1 MKKTMSAMR
10 GEQGSVLI
18 VTIMV
23 LALLSIVAFTSVR
36 SSTTEVQIAGNELQ
50 HQKYFFAAEAG
61 IDHTVKL
68 LEKHFQAAN
77 ATAVRL
83 GAKANWNFAF
93 SGKDQQQNTSD
104 DAVDMDGDNLG
115 SFAEGAVW
123 IENARI
129 DGISYRITLWNNDD
143 SALGGSFDDDR
154 DGLIWIRSDATGPKG
169 GGASIQMLLQGESAG
184 QVFSDYTAQAGA
196 GPGKNYVSNDLNPIV
211 DFSRQL

>member
-1 MKKTMSAMR
+1 MKKVIRAIH
-10 GEQGSVLI
+10 GEQGSALI

-23 LALLSIVAFTSVR
+23 LALLSIVAFSSVR

-50 HQKYFFAAEAG
+50 HQKYFYTAEAG
-61 IDHTVKL
+61 IDHAVKL
-68 LEKHFQAAN
+68 LEEHFRTAN

-93 SGKDQQQNTSD
+93 SGNDQKQNTSD
-104 DAVDMDGDNLG
+104 DAVDRDGDDLG
-115 SFAEGAVW
+115 SYAEAAVW
-123 IENARI
+123 IDNARI

-143 SALGGSFDDDR
+143 SALGGTFNDDR
-154 DGLIWIRSDATGPKG
+154 DGMVWIRSDATGPKG
-169 GGASIQMLLQGESAG
+169 GGASIQVLLQGKSDG

-196 GPGKNYVSNDLNPIV
+196 GAGKNYTSNDLNPIV

>member
-1 MKKTMSAMR
+1 MKKVIRTIH
-10 GEQGSVLI
+10 GDQGSALI

-23 LALLSIVAFTSVR
+23 LALLSIVAFSSVR

-50 HQKYFFAAEAG
+50 HQKYFYTAEAG
-61 IDHTVKL
+61 IDHAVKL
-68 LEKHFQAAN
+68 LEEHFRAAN

-93 SGKDQQQNTSD
+93 SGNDQKQNTSD
-104 DAVDMDGDNLG
+104 DAVDRDGDGLG
-115 SFAEGAVW
+115 SYAEAAVW
-123 IENARI
+123 IDNALI

-143 SALGGSFDDDR
+143 SALGGTFNDDR
-154 DGLIWIRSDATGPKG
+154 DGLVWIRSDATGPKG
-169 GGASIQMLLQGESAG
+169 GGASIQMLLQGESDG

-196 GPGKNYVSNDLNPIV
+196 GAGKNYTGNDLNPIV

>member
-50 HQKYFFAAEAG
+50 HQKYFFTAEAG
-61 IDHTVKL
+61 IDHAVKL

-129 DGISYRITLWNNDD
+129 DEISYRITLWNNED
-143 SALGGSFDDDR
+143 SAMGGSDDDDR
-154 DGLIWIRSDATGPKG
+154 DGLVWIRSDATGPKG
-169 GGASIQMLLQGESAG
+169 GGATIQILLQGESDR
-184 QVFSDYTAQAGA
+184 QVLSDYTAQAGA
-196 GPGKNYVSNDLNPIV
+196 GAGKNYVSNDLNPIV

>member
-1 MKKTMSAMR
+1 MKKAMQVTR

-18 VTIMV
+18 VTIMI
-23 LALLSIVAFTSVR
+23 LALLSIMAFSSVR

-50 HQKYFFAAEAG
+50 HQKYFFTAEAG
-61 IDHTVKL
+61 IDHAIKL
-68 LEKHFQAAN
+68 LKENFRAAN

-93 SGKDQQQNTSD
+93 SGYDQKQNTSD
-104 DAVDMDGDNLG
+104 DAADRDGDDLG
-115 SFAEGAVW
+115 SYAEGAVW
-123 IENARI
+123 IENDRI
-129 DGISYRITLWNNDD
+129 DGISYRVTLWNNDD
-143 SALGGSFDDDR
+143 SALGGAFNDDR

-169 GGASIQMLLQGESAG
+169 GGASIQVLLQGDSAG

-196 GPGKNYVSNDLNPIV
+196 GAGKEYTGNDLNPIV

>member
-1 MKKTMSAMR
+1 MKRVIRTIH
-10 GEQGSVLI
+10 GDQGSALI

-23 LALLSIVAFTSVR
+23 LALLSIVAFSSVR

-50 HQKYFFAAEAG
+50 HQKYFYTAEAG
-61 IDHTVKL
+61 IDHAVKL
-68 LEKHFQAAN
+68 LEEHFRAAN

-93 SGKDQQQNTSD
+93 SGNDQKQNTSD
-104 DAVDMDGDNLG
+104 DAVDRDGDDLG
-115 SFAEGAVW
+115 SYAEAAVW
-123 IENARI
+123 IDNALI

-143 SALGGSFDDDR
+143 SALGGTFNDDR
-154 DGLIWIRSDATGPKG
+154 DGLVWIRSDATGPKG
-169 GGASIQMLLQGESAG
+169 GGASIQMLLQGESDG

-196 GPGKNYVSNDLNPIV
+196 GAGKNYTGNDLNPIV

>member
-1 MKKTMSAMR
+1 MKKVIRTIH
-10 GEQGSVLI
+10 GDQGSALI

-23 LALLSIVAFTSVR
+23 LALLSIVAFSSVR

-50 HQKYFFAAEAG
+50 HQKYFYTAEAG
-61 IDHTVKL
+61 IDHAVKL
-68 LEKHFQAAN
+68 LEEHFRAAN

-93 SGKDQQQNTSD
+93 SGNDQKQNTSD
-104 DAVDMDGDNLG
+104 DAVDRDGDDLG
-115 SFAEGAVW
+115 SYAEAAVW
-123 IENARI
+123 IDNALI

-143 SALGGSFDDDR
+143 SALGGTFNDDR
-154 DGLIWIRSDATGPKG
+154 DGLVWIRSDATGPKG
-169 GGASIQMLLQGESAG
+169 GGASIQMLLQGESDG

-196 GPGKNYVSNDLNPIV
+196 GAGKNYTGNDLNPIV

>member
-1 MKKTMSAMR
+1 MKKVIRAIH
-10 GEQGSVLI
+10 GDQGSALI

-23 LALLSIVAFTSVR
+23 LALLSIVAFSSVR

-50 HQKYFFAAEAG
+50 HQKYFYTAEAG
-61 IDHTVKL
+61 IDHAVKL
-68 LEKHFQAAN
+68 LEEHFRAAN

-93 SGKDQQQNTSD
+93 SGNDQKQNTSD
-104 DAVDMDGDNLG
+104 DAVDRDGDDLG
-115 SFAEGAVW
+115 SYAEAGVW
-123 IENARI
+123 IDNALI

-143 SALGGSFDDDR
+143 SASGGTFNDDR
-154 DGLIWIRSDATGPKG
+154 DGLVWIRSDATGPKG
-169 GGASIQMLLQGESAG
+169 GGASIQMLLQGESDG

-196 GPGKNYVSNDLNPIV
+196 GAGKTYTGNDLNPIV

>member
-1 MKKTMSAMR
+1 MKKVIRAIH
-10 GEQGSVLI
+10 GEQGSALI

-23 LALLSIVAFTSVR
+23 LALLSIVAFSSVR

-50 HQKYFFAAEAG
+50 HQKYFYTAEAG
-61 IDHTVKL
+61 IDHAVKL
-68 LEKHFQAAN
+68 LEEHFRTAN

-93 SGKDQQQNTSD
+93 SGNDQKQNTSD
-104 DAVDMDGDNLG
+104 DAVDRDGDDLG
-115 SFAEGAVW
+115 SYAEAAVW
-123 IENARI
+123 IDNARI

-143 SALGGSFDDDR
+143 SALGGTFNDDR
-154 DGLIWIRSDATGPKG
+154 DGMVWIRSDATGPKG
-169 GGASIQMLLQGESAG
+169 GGASIQMLLQGKSGG

-196 GPGKNYVSNDLNPIV
+196 GAGKNYTGNDLNPIV

>member
-1 MKKTMSAMR
+1 MKKVIRTIH
-10 GEQGSVLI
+10 GDQGSALI

-23 LALLSIVAFTSVR
+23 LALLSIVAFSSVR

-50 HQKYFFAAEAG
+50 HQKYFYTAEAG
-61 IDHTVKL
+61 IDHAVKL
-68 LEKHFQAAN
+68 LEEHFRAAN

-93 SGKDQQQNTSD
+93 SGNDQKQNTSD
-104 DAVDMDGDNLG
+104 DAFDRDGDGLG
-115 SFAEGAVW
+115 SYAEAAIW
-123 IENARI
+123 IDNALI

-143 SALGGSFDDDR
+143 AALGGTFNDDR
-154 DGLIWIRSDATGPKG
+154 DGLVWIRSDATGPKG
-169 GGASIQMLLQGESAG
+169 GGASIQMLLQGESDG

-196 GPGKNYVSNDLNPIV
+196 GAGKNYTGNDLNPIV

>member
-1 MKKTMSAMR
+1 MKKVIRAIH
-10 GEQGSVLI
+10 GEQGSALI

-23 LALLSIVAFTSVR
+23 LALLSIVAFSSVR

-50 HQKYFFAAEAG
+50 HQKYFYTAEAG
-61 IDHTVKL
+61 IDHAVKL
-68 LEKHFQAAN
+68 LEEHFRTAN

-93 SGKDQQQNTSD
+93 SGNDQKQNTSD
-104 DAVDMDGDNLG
+104 DAVDRDGDDLG
-115 SFAEGAVW
+115 SYAEAAVW
-123 IENARI
+123 IDNARI

-143 SALGGSFDDDR
+143 SALGGTFNDDR
-154 DGLIWIRSDATGPKG
+154 DGMVWIRSDATGPKG
-169 GGASIQMLLQGESAG
+169 GGASIQVLLQGKSDG

-196 GPGKNYVSNDLNPIV
+196 GAGKNYTGNDLNPIV